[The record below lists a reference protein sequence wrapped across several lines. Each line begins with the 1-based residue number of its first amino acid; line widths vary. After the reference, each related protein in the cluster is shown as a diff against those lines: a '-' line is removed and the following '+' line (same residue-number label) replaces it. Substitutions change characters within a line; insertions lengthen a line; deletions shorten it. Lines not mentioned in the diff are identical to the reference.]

1 MCFFGSGGRSRNEAR
16 EAFDQ
21 VNFNNEDPLASIDDL
36 HLKALG
42 FYDAESGWY
51 DRNSSSRRYVSL
63 TMRWSAII
71 FGAIGVIVLELAAFG
86 SNAKA
91 ATAVLEKF
99 WLDHPGT
106 PPAAIATMLLV
117 IAGLFIFTDRVLLIS
132 RNYVQFRVIQF
143 KIESLRADFNANFI
157 EAYAKGIGTEPATLF
172 RQLHTLAA
180 KSLKVL
186 AEEIENETKAWQ
198 ASFNE
203 GLALLRSR
211 FEKELPSAR
220 AQTKKAREDAEKA
233 TQAAQPGTLN
243 VKIKL
248 KDARKQ
254 DRSDEFLV
262 HVDGATPEEVSAAPG
277 QTRRFSVPPGQRTVS
292 LKTVD
297 GKLIEAFGVD
307 VKAGKVAKTIEI

>member
-1 MCFFGSGGRSRNEAR
+1 MSFFGSGGSRRDEAR
-16 EAFDQ
+16 AAFDQ
-21 VNFNNEDPLASIDDL
+21 VNFNPDDPLASIDEL

-42 FYDAESGWY
+42 VYDVESGWY
-51 DRNSSSRRYVSL
+51 DRNSSRRRYASL

-71 FGAIGVIVLELAAFG
+71 VGSIGVIVLELAAFG
-86 SNAKA
+86 PNAKA
-91 ATAVLEKF
+91 ATAVLERL

-157 EAYAKGIGTEPATLF
+157 EAYAKGAGTDPAALF
-172 RQLHTLAA
+172 RHLHTLAA

-198 ASFNE
+198 ASFDE
-203 GLALLRSR
+203 ALALLRSR

-233 TQAAQPGTLN
+233 TQAAKLVPLN
-243 VKIKL
+243 VKVKL
-248 KDARKQ
+248 KDPKNQ
-254 DRSDEFLV
+254 DRTGKFLV
-262 HVDGATPEEVSAAPG
+262 HVDGATPEEFPAEPG
-277 QTRRFSVPPGQRTVS
+277 QTRGFRVPPGQHGIS
-292 LKTVD
+292 LKTGD
-297 GKLIEAFGVD
+297 GNLIESFSVV
-307 VKAGKVAKTIEI
+307 VKAGKVAKPIEI